1 MARRNSEEPVPL
13 LTSEERD
20 RETKT
25 ENMDLEN
32 DAGRPEPA
40 QDQNLDH
47 EYSIPST
54 IKFAWLGTY
63 FFFSLLLTLYNKL
76 VLGTFHFPWLL
87 TFLHAS
93 FASGGTYAMMHMG
106 YFKLSR
112 LGRRENLA
120 LVAFSALF
128 TANIAVS
135 NLSLA
140 MVSVPFFQTMRM
152 LCPIFTILI
161 YRVWYGRTYSTM
173 TYLSLLPLII
183 GAAMTTM
190 GEMNFTDAGFLLTIL
205 GVVLAA
211 LKTVVTNRFMTGSLA
226 LPPVE
231 FLMRM
236 SPLAAL
242 QALACAAASGEVGG
256 FHQLITSGD
265 IALPPAFASLT
276 GNGFLALLLN
286 ISSFNTNKLAGA
298 LTMTVCGNL
307 KQCLT
312 VALGI
317 IIFNVSIDFLNGA
330 GMGVTMLGAPST
342 ARPSWTTAGRR
353 KLQPPTS
360 RSSRIVSNITPNA
373 LFESQDALLH
383 VSQRGIGLQTEGAS
397 QDFEIA
403 KCFAG
408 LAEHAEADGD
418 FGDGDEDADD
428 DENDDDPGDVAHL
441 GVGDGVG
448 EDLGEV
454 EEDAAALVE
463 DLDAGVYLE
472 VFADG
477 SVEGMQRGLRVPE
490 EVGYIKDI

>member
-1 MARRNSEEPVPL
+1 MSRPDSEEPVPL
-13 LTSEERD
+13 LTKEEQD
-20 RETKT
+20 RETKI
-25 ENMDLEN
+25 EDLDVEAN
-32 DAGRPEPA
+32 SAAAANPRG
-40 QDQNLDH
+40 QNLDH

-54 IKFAWLGTY
+54 VKFAWLGTY
-63 FFFSLLLTLYNKL
+63 FFFSLALTLYNKF

-93 FASGGTYAMMHMG
+93 FASMGTYAMMHLG

-120 LVAFSALF
+120 LLAFSALF

-140 MVSVPFFQTMRM
+140 MVSVPFYQTMRM

-161 YRVWYGRTYSTM
+161 FRVYYGRSYSQM

-183 GAAMTTM
+183 GAAMTTA
-190 GEMNFTDAGFLLTIL
+190 GEMSFTDAGFLLTIL

-211 LKTVVTNRFMTGSLA
+211 VKTVVTNRFMTGSLA

-242 QALACAAASGEVGG
+242 QALACATATGEVSG
-256 FHQLITSGD
+256 FHQLMTSGE
-265 IALPPAFASLT
+265 IHVPSAIASLT
-276 GNGFLALLLN
+276 GNGFLAFLLN

-317 IIFNVSIDFLNGA
+317 FLFNVTVDVLNGA
-330 GMGVTMLGAPST
+330 GMAVTMVGAAIYSK
-342 ARPSWTTAGRR
+342 AELDN
-353 KLQPPTS
+353 KKKKQ
-360 RSSRIVSNITPNA
+360 
-373 LFESQDALLH
+373 ESQYKP
-383 VSQRGIGLQTEGAS
+383 VPQ
-397 QDFEIA
+397 
-403 KCFAG
+403 
-408 LAEHAEADGD
+408 
-418 FGDGDEDADD
+418 
-428 DENDDDPGDVAHL
+428 
-441 GVGDGVG
+441 
-448 EDLGEV
+448 
-454 EEDAAALVE
+454 
-463 DLDAGVYLE
+463 
-472 VFADG
+472 G
-477 SVEGMQRGLRVPE
+477 SR
-490 EVGYIKDI
+490 D